1 MILGIYYS
9 KYVYVHHQFP
19 PPTLRNIYSLA
30 QYSED
35 PNTIQALHSQY
46 IYSISNIY
54 IYIYI
59 YIYICIYL
67 ITTFRVWTIQTPGGG
82 LFETLQ
88 SFPSNDQQNK

>member
-1 MILGIYYS
+1 MILGIYYY
-9 KYVYVHHQFP
+9 KYVLAHHQFP

-46 IYSISNIY
+46 IYSISNY

-59 YIYICIYL
+59 YQDKYKYL

-82 LFETLQ
+82 LFETFQ
-88 SFPSNDQQNK
+88 SFPPNGQQNK

>member
-9 KYVYVHHQFP
+9 KYVFAHHQFP

-54 IYIYI
+54 IYI
-59 YIYICIYL
+59 CKYL
-67 ITTFRVWTIQTPGGG
+67 ITTFRVWTIQTPRGG

-88 SFPSNDQQNK
+88 SFPPNDQQNK